1 MNGPSFSM
9 RAALGFGWQAT
20 WAHLGFFI
28 VLMIVVGVLEVVPGA
43 VANALARSSP
53 LLSALLRLVGM
64 VLSLLMSIG
73 LIHIALRFVDQQSA
87 RLGDL
92 FARASVFFPYLAV
105 SLLVGIIVGIGLV
118 LLVIPGIYLGLRFQ
132 FAPYLV
138 VDRGIGP
145 LAALAQSGDLT
156 RGVKLRLL
164 GFDLLL
170 VLAWLVGAL
179 VLIVGLLVA
188 MPTIILATAHVYRQL
203 ERRAVGTPAGVPT

>member
-1 MNGPSFSM
+1 MNGPAFSM

-53 LLSALLRLVGM
+53 VLSALLRLVGM

-73 LIHIALRFVDQQSA
+73 LIHIALRFVDQQPA

-105 SLLVGIIVGIGLV
+105 SLLAGIIVSIGLV

-170 VLAWLVGAL
+170 VLVWLVGAL

>member
-9 RAALGFGWQAT
+9 RAALGFGWQTT

-28 VLMIVVGVLEVVPGA
+28 VLMIVVGVLEIVPGV
-43 VANALARSSP
+43 VAGALARSSP
-53 LLSALLRLVGM
+53 VLSTLLRLVGM

-73 LIHIALRFVDQQSA
+73 LIHIALRFVDQQPA

-105 SLLVGIIVGIGLV
+105 SLLAGIIISIGLV

-170 VLAWLVGAL
+170 VLVWLVGAL

-188 MPTIILATAHVYRQL
+188 MPTINLAVAHVYRQL